1 MDILI
6 FKEAI
11 MNWNRLQADCRIS
24 LQLVLVLSLLTVT
37 FFQYLKYKK
46 EIKNVSISYNH
57 GKKDLE
63 LPSITFCPF
72 GAGINKQE
80 NFSFENYMENVPNIS
95 DFFEMAFETVYL
107 PDKRWAG

>member
-1 MDILI
+1 MKSELNF
-6 FKEAI
+6 FKETI
-11 MNWNRLQADCRIS
+11 MNWNRLQADCRTS

-46 EIKNVSISYNH
+46 EITNVSISYND

-80 NFSFENYMENVPNIS
+80 NFSFKNYMEHAPNVS

-107 PDKRWAG
+107 PDRR

>member
-1 MDILI
+1 MNLI
-6 FKEAI
+6 FSR
-11 MNWNRLQADCRIS
+11 NRLQADCRIS

-46 EIKNVSISYNH
+46 EITNVSISYND

-72 GAGINKQE
+72 GFGINKQE
-80 NFSFENYMENVPNIS
+80 KFSFENYMENVPNIS
-95 DFFEMAFETVYL
+95 DFFETAFKTVYL
-107 PDKRWAG
+107 PDRRWAG